1 MTLGLGLADARPEQ
15 AGAAAQTV
23 QTPTHARF
31 DCLLRPF
38 PADPISDRAAC
49 KAGCA
54 GCMCWVCDVV
64 MGECCDWEEH
74 CVCDASPEWAA
85 ARHMAR
91 RGREAKRVKLDPD
104 E

>member
-54 GCMCWVCDVV
+54 GCMCWVCDVA

>member
-1 MTLGLGLADARPEQ
+1 MIN
-15 AGAAAQTV
+15 
-23 QTPTHARF
+23 
-31 DCLLRPF
+31 CLLDWEEPKSVCCSKMASEAARQ
-38 PADPISDRAAC
+38 ALQQAEAEGLTLESSDSNTAGF
-49 KAGCA
+49 KGCA
-54 GCMCWVCDVV
+54 GCMCWVCDVA

-104 E
+104 D